1 MITSKIIAN
10 GIVRAVAIITLLGL
24 GLFFLY
30 LISDVII
37 YILVALVL
45 TLILKPIVKFFE
57 IRLKF
62 RPILAIVTTFV
73 LMISMILLFFLL
85 FVPLIHSQSKSLSL
99 LDIQQIELKIELLVA
114 NFKDL
119 LEKNGVPLGQFV
131 NNFEA
136 PSLVNFSFVSSF
148 FNNILSF
155 ISNLSIG
162 IASVIFMSFFFLKD
176 TKRFTLAIKLLIPD
190 KYEAEILNSISKT
203 NTLLSRYFI
212 GLLLQLFLI
221 FILYL
226 IVLFIFQVPNPIII
240 ALLCAI
246 LNIIPYIGPLIST
259 VLAAILTMIAH
270 IGEDFQT
277 DILPTTI
284 YVLIGFFIVQFIDN
298 NINQPLI
305 FSKSTNSHPIEI
317 FLVILIAGFISGI
330 LGMVIAVPIYT
341 ILKVIAKEFL
351 SKRRFFRFLTYKM

>member
-1 MITSKIIAN
+1 
-10 GIVRAVAIITLLGL
+10 
-24 GLFFLY
+24 
-30 LISDVII
+30 
-37 YILVALVL
+37 
-45 TLILKPIVKFFE
+45 
-57 IRLKF
+57 
-62 RPILAIVTTFV
+62 
-73 LMISMILLFFLL
+73 
-85 FVPLIHSQSKSLSL
+85 VPLIHSQSRSLSL
-99 LDIQQIELKIELLVA
+99 LDIEQIEVKTELLVA
-114 NFKDL
+114 HFKDL
-119 LEKNGVPLGQFV
+119 LEKNHLPLGQFV
-131 NNFEA
+131 NNFET
-136 PSLVNFSFVSSF
+136 PSLINFSFVTSF

-176 TKRFTLAIKLLIPD
+176 TKLFTLAAKLLIPD
-190 KYEAEILNSISKT
+190 KYEAEILNSIAKT

-212 GLLLQLFLI
+212 GLLIQLFLI

-226 IVLFIFQVPNPIII
+226 VVLFIFKVPNPIVI

-246 LNIIPYIGPLIST
+246 LNIIPYLGPLIST

-277 DILPTTI
+277 EILPTTI

-317 FLVILIAGFISGI
+317 FLIILIAGFTSGI

-351 SKRRFFRFLTYKM
+351 SKRKFFRFLTYKM